1 MFSQPGGQ
9 WASSL
14 DKHNDDWDKLGR
26 FPKSCC
32 QLQVMKI
39 TTIVRFGVAA
49 LAMGAFFGVGLPVKA
64 DQLVWVRAQP
74 LNYFKVRGLVP
85 PGSYFHNENQKPA
98 TIAVNK
104 AGLGVVDQ
112 KQTAS
117 KTAKKSTQHVR
128 SAKKNS
134 SS

>member
-1 MFSQPGGQ
+1 
-9 WASSL
+9 
-14 DKHNDDWDKLGR
+14 
-26 FPKSCC
+26 
-32 QLQVMKI
+32 MKI
-39 TTIVRFGVAA
+39 KTIVRLGVAA
-49 LAMGAFFGVGLPVKA
+49 LVMGALFAVGLPVRA

-74 LNYFKVRGLVP
+74 VDYFRARGLRP
-85 PGSYFHNENQKPA
+85 PGSYSHNENQKPA

-104 AGLGVVDQ
+104 AVQGVGDQ

-134 SS
+134 STFGYTSSELTEKLHRSFMN